1 MDGGSH
7 RCSLDKR
14 ASPLAPS
21 SRPLRTS
28 VGSLFAEPPASARRR
43 QSERDLSLRSA
54 APVEQQALS
63 AVRLGGD
70 PMTVPTALDAA
81 GRRRSPAT
89 LPGYHAGRPPRNKGQ
104 LYPADP
110 PTVEEIIAVM
120 RRSPRRSPAGADRR
134 ALARR
139 APRPGGARAGRARPR
154 CTAGV
159 AARAPRQG
167 WPSARDRHGR
177 LGLGAA
183 VALARRPGR
192 AAGRAAVLHHRRAH
206 SWPVLVELRGPGRVP
221 SACRPGRS
229 AAAFCAASAAPRPRR
244 RACPPKAWRSTSS
257 SASSATPTSARPAST
272 CRAPTHRGD
281 HRDRARPT
289 RADDVRHRR
298 TPALTDRGAAAGGP
312 AIACGRDR

>member
-1 MDGGSH
+1 
-7 RCSLDKR
+7 
-14 ASPLAPS
+14 
-21 SRPLRTS
+21 
-28 VGSLFAEPPASARRR
+28 
-43 QSERDLSLRSA
+43 
-54 APVEQQALS
+54 
-63 AVRLGGD
+63 
-70 PMTVPTALDAA
+70 MTVPTALDAA
-81 GRRRSPAT
+81 GSAAIARNLAGLPRRSPAPQQGAA
-89 LPGYHAGRPPRNKGQ
+89 LSRR
-104 LYPADP
+104 PADRRGDHRGDAP
-110 PTVEEIIAVM
+110 SS

-139 APRPGGARAGRARPR
+139 AARPGGARAGRARPR
-154 CTAGV
+154 PAARV

-192 AAGRAAVLHHRRAH
+192 AAGRAAVLHHRRPH

-221 SACRPGRS
+221 SACRRGRS

-272 CRAPTHRGD
+272 CRASTPRRSSRPCTPD
-281 HRDRARPT
+281 AR
-289 RADDVRHRR
+289 R
-298 TPALTDRGAAAGGP
+298 
-312 AIACGRDR
+312 